1 MKNIFK
7 DKYFSVTFLILFI
20 FETISFITH
29 EISGIENIVFIITSL
44 LISYFVIK
52 NIEYAIYIS
61 FVELIVGSQG
71 HLLDIN
77 IAGFDI
83 SLRMMIFAIS
93 FIAGLVYLL
102 KNKTKLFKSPGF
114 AGGYAETSKS
124 TTISFCLFIA
134 MILWGT
140 FLALI
145 YKRPLQNI
153 FLDLNGYLFIFI
165 LPIFYNIIIN
175 RIGLRKTF
183 TILLT
188 ATIFFSLK
196 TIIIFYIF
204 SHHFAGFDL
213 VTIYKWVRD
222 LRIFEI
228 TRVNDDFYRVFSQ
241 SQMYLLVSLL
251 ITSMFIAFNKIKENK
266 ILFIAAITN
275 VIAVIISFSRS
286 YWIGIIFSCIALFIW
301 FLAKKVPT
309 KKIFLIFIKF
319 AFMLAM
325 SLIIIL
331 ALTKIPYTSTKL
343 DDLLGKRLTDSEAAS
358 NSRLEL
364 LPHMTSA
371 ISEKPI
377 LGHGL
382 AYEITY
388 SSQDPRNK
396 TDKNPNGLITTYSFE
411 WGWLSILLKF
421 GILGLIAYSY
431 IILKILSDFVKL
443 NLEHKVNE
451 KYLLNLGL
459 IIALIAVCFTNIFS
473 PYLDHP
479 LGISLIILIISIQDK
494 LKWQKLA

>member
-7 DKYFSVTFLILFI
+7 NKYFSITFLILFI

-29 EISGIENIVFIITSL
+29 EISSIENFVFIITSL
-44 LISYFVIK
+44 LISYFIIK

-71 HLLDIN
+71 HLLDLN

-93 FIAGLVYLL
+93 FIAGIIYLL
-102 KNKTKLFKSPGF
+102 KNKTKLFKS
-114 AGGYAETSKS
+114 KS
-124 TTISFCLFIA
+124 TTISFCIFII
-134 MILWGT
+134 MLLWGT
-140 FLALI
+140 ILALI
-145 YKRPLQNI
+145 YKRPIQNI
-153 FLDLNGYLFIFI
+153 FLDLNGYLFILI
-165 LPIFYNIIIN
+165 LPVFYNIIMN

-183 TILLT
+183 VILLT

-213 VTIYKWVRD
+213 ATLYKWLRD

-228 TRVNDDFYRVFSQ
+228 TRVNDNFYRIFSQ
-241 SQMYLLVSLL
+241 SQIYLLISFS
-251 ITSMFIAFNKIKENK
+251 ITSVFIAYNKIKENK
-266 ILFIAAITN
+266 ILFTAGILNLIAI
-275 VIAVIISFSRS
+275 IISFSRS
-286 YWIGIIFSCIALFIW
+286 YWVGLLVGGILFLFWLI
-301 FLAKKVPT
+301 AKKIEF
-309 KKIFLIFIKF
+309 KKIFIMYSKF
-319 AFMLAM
+319 AFMFIF
-325 SLIIIL
+325 SLLVIF

-343 DDLLGKRLTDSEAAS
+343 NNLLSERLTQGEAAS

-364 LPHMTSA
+364 LPHMTDA
-371 ISEKPI
+371 IKKSPI

-382 AYEITY
+382 SYEITY
-388 SSQDPRNK
+388 FSQDPRNK
-396 TDKNPNGLITTYSFE
+396 TDENSSGFITTYSFE
-411 WGWLSILLKF
+411 WGWLSIWLKF

-431 IILKILSDFVKL
+431 IILKILFDFVKL
-443 NLEHKVNE
+443 NLANKKMNE
-451 KYLLNLGL
+451 KYLLTLGL
-459 IIALIAVCFTNIFS
+459 VIGLMTVCFTNIFS

-494 LKWQKLA
+494 LKWQKSA